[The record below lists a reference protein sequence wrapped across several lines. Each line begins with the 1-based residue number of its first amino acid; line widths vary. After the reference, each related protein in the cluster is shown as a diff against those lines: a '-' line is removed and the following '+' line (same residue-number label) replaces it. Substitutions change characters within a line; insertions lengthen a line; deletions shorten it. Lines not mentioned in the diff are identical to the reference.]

1 MMQFDLWTF
10 GLQTVNFLILV
21 WLLKIFL
28 YTPVAK
34 IIERRQAGIKAAQ
47 DDAER
52 AKKNAENEA
61 VQFKQK
67 TDEIEA
73 EREQIIAE
81 ARIAESKA
89 YDDLIKQGQSEIAH
103 MRDLAKRDIE
113 REKNKAKSEIRRGAT
128 DLAISLSRQILA
140 ESANG
145 NIDEYFLEKV
155 KSHLKALPAAD
166 FQNLKSLLGDGT
178 LTIISA
184 EKLGTEIKQNW
195 QGAIQEI
202 FESEVKLTFS
212 VDKKLIAGVNLQFPD
227 GLLSFNWN
235 DILEQAK
242 SELDK
247 RAAGE

>member
-1 MMQFDLWTF
+1 MQFDLWTF
-10 GLQTVNFLILV
+10 GLQTVNFLVLV

-34 IIERRQAGIKAAQ
+34 IIERRQAGIRAAQ
-47 DDAER
+47 DEADR

-61 VQFKQK
+61 AQFKQK

-73 EREQIIAE
+73 EREQIIAD

-89 YDDLIKQGQSEIAH
+89 YDDLIIQGQSEIAH
-103 MRDLAKRDIE
+103 MRDLTKRDIE

-128 DLAISLSRQILA
+128 ELAISLSRQILA

-145 NIDEYFLEKV
+145 YIDEYFLDKV
-155 KSHLKALPAAD
+155 KNHLKALPVSE
-166 FQNLKSLLGDGT
+166 FKNLQDQLKDGM

-184 EKLGTEIKQNW
+184 EKLQSQMKKKW
-195 QGAIQEI
+195 QDAIQEI
-202 FESEVKLTFS
+202 FESKVKLSFS

-242 SELDK
+242 FELDK
-247 RAAGE
+247 RAGGE

>member
-1 MMQFDLWTF
+1 MQFDFWTF
-10 GLQTVNFLILV
+10 GLQTINFLILV

-28 YTPVAK
+28 YTPVMK

-47 DDAER
+47 DDAEC
-52 AKKNAENEA
+52 AKKNAENE
-61 VQFKQK
+61 VIEYQK
-67 TDEIEA
+67 KAEDINA
-73 EREQIIAE
+73 ERDQIIAD

-89 YDDLIKQGQSEIAH
+89 YDDLIKQGQSEISH
-103 MRDLAKRDIE
+103 MRDLAQREIE

-128 DLAISLSRQILA
+128 ELAISLSRQILA

-145 NIDEYFLEKV
+145 NIDKYFLEKV

-166 FQNLKSLLGDGT
+166 FQNLKAQLDDGT

-184 EKLGTEIKQNW
+184 EKLGIEIRRSW
-195 QGAIQEI
+195 QDVISEL
-202 FESEVKLTFS
+202 FETKAKLSFS
-212 VDKKLIAGVNLQFPD
+212 VDKNLIAGVNLQFPD

-247 RAAGE
+247 RAEGE